1 MQTLKIASLVLAGA
15 VLTVACGD
23 SNASLNPTAP
33 SAVSAAVQQDPDA
46 ATGGE
51 SSTTGGPKNNNGNG
65 NGNNGNG
72 NGNGKGRGGNDQPTV
87 PSAPTPP
94 PGNVTPP
101 SNTTPSNTTPTG
113 PIVGRLQIEGLITEV
128 DDNTIIVNGKTV
140 FVPEAAVIR
149 HGNRR
154 YELDD
159 LRPGDRVHVVANR
172 VATQGSTPTAAA
184 SGDALVATEVKLQNP
199 GDDADD
205 DSDDDD
211 DEGDDDGGTSGT
223 TRVRPKGGS

>member
-23 SNASLNPTAP
+23 SNSSLNPTAP

-51 SSTTGGPKNNNGNG
+51 SGATGGPKNNNG

-72 NGNGKGRGGNDQPTV
+72 NGNGNGKGKGGNDQPTV

-101 SNTTPSNTTPTG
+101 SNTTPGNTTPTG
-113 PIVGRLQIEGLITEV
+113 PIVGRLQIEGLITAV
-128 DDNTIIVNGKTV
+128 DDDDNTIVVNGKTV
-140 FVPEAAVIR
+140 FVPEDAVIR

-159 LRPGDRVHVVANR
+159 LREGDRVHVVANR
-172 VATQGSTPTAAA
+172 VAIQGSSPTAAA
-184 SGDALVATEVKLQNP
+184 SGEALVATEVKLQNP
-199 GDDADD
+199 GDAADD
-205 DSDDDD
+205 GDDDD
-211 DEGDDDGGTSGT
+211 DDDAGGTSGT